1 VLSDVELTRA
11 AQSGDVTA
19 LGALLARHEAGM
31 RAVALA
37 VLGRTADAEDA
48 VQDAAVV
55 ALRRIGDVR
64 DPAAVGPWLK
74 MVVRNAGRARLRST
88 RDIPVD
94 GGWDLEPSAQATP
107 DELLER
113 HAMRDWL
120 WRAIED
126 LSPPVRMVMVLR
138 HFSER
143 VTSYEEIASA
153 CGIPVG
159 TVRSRLS
166 QGRAKL
172 AEALRATSSVAH
184 DDAGLLAA
192 RSRQNALDTLAAAER
207 GEFQRVLADR
217 WSPRVA
223 LLGGPEPVIGHGFL
237 ARGMAGDLTAG
248 VHQRLVHAVASR
260 DLVVWEMDLLNPPDD
275 PEHCPPAVTWLMSL
289 DQGRVT
295 RLRLYHAPMTT
306 VTASAS
312 N

>member
-74 MVVRNAGRARLRST
+74 MVVRNTGRARLRST

-94 GGWDLEPSAQATP
+94 GGWDLAPSTQVTP
-107 DELLER
+107 EELLER

-126 LSPPVRMVMVLR
+126 LSPPVRLVMVLR
-138 HFSER
+138 HFSE
-143 VTSYEEIASA
+143 
-153 CGIPVG
+153 
-159 TVRSRLS
+159 
-166 QGRAKL
+166 
-172 AEALRATSSVAH
+172 
-184 DDAGLLAA
+184 
-192 RSRQNALDTLAAAER
+192 
-207 GEFQRVLADR
+207 
-217 WSPRVA
+217 PR
-223 LLGGPEPVIGHGFL
+223 
-237 ARGMAGDLTAG
+237 
-248 VHQRLVHAVASR
+248 
-260 DLVVWEMDLLNPPDD
+260 
-275 PEHCPPAVTWLMSL
+275 
-289 DQGRVT
+289 
-295 RLRLYHAPMTT
+295 Y
-306 VTASAS
+306 
-312 N
+312 